1 MSASNHG
8 SNVSRAEDLKR
19 KHRVVIALTHYLNDR
34 VNLVDQS
41 HVEHRHLRTK
51 KKDSGTILTKL
62 HNLYLLHKAG
72 NDATMPATIDVAI
85 DSAKLGDKGYYK
97 HRGRGVF
104 GIRSLVGNAM
114 GGHNS
119 SKNLLRRYANL
130 IAEGEKVG
138 IILDTACE
146 KLLGIPKK
154 NEDNDRDEDRKEQKA
169 LGSEAMVAFE
179 ARRKK
184 RVEQKEIL
192 EANQNERVEADQ
204 NETVE
209 ANQKEDNLDPKSL
222 DDGSDDGL
230 EEFEEKEDE
239 SDSKLVEE
247 ESDSK
252 LVEEESDYESDEELV
267 KKLDYNDKLGRSIR
281 ADIEGY
287 AKGEHPNI
295 EALVKLTSVWYCK
308 DPAGLGSLKCVKE
321 ARAPQIREELLGKW
335 ESIIEPL
342 ELSYPD
348 KEEANRHLTKLISD
362 FANADTSD
370 QTKEEICREVSDY
383 SNTIFNN
390 FAQSSPGLESMF
402 LELKNYASN
411 EIHNQGGR
419 NFNASHRDIGTVQT
433 NSNFISSNLTNMLE
447 ARLKK
452 MGGSLHGDKEPGSC

>member
-1 MSASNHG
+1 MEEESDYES
-8 SNVSRAEDLKR
+8 
-19 KHRVVIALTHYLNDR
+19 
-34 VNLVDQS
+34 
-41 HVEHRHLRTK
+41 
-51 KKDSGTILTKL
+51 
-62 HNLYLLHKAG
+62 
-72 NDATMPATIDVAI
+72 
-85 DSAKLGDKGYYK
+85 
-97 HRGRGVF
+97 
-104 GIRSLVGNAM
+104 
-114 GGHNS
+114 
-119 SKNLLRRYANL
+119 
-130 IAEGEKVG
+130 
-138 IILDTACE
+138 
-146 KLLGIPKK
+146 
-154 NEDNDRDEDRKEQKA
+154 
-169 LGSEAMVAFE
+169 
-179 ARRKK
+179 
-184 RVEQKEIL
+184 
-192 EANQNERVEADQ
+192 
-204 NETVE
+204 
-209 ANQKEDNLDPKSL
+209 DPKSL

>member
-34 VNLVDQS
+34 VNLVEQS

-119 SKNLLRRYANL
+119 SKNLLRHYANL

-308 DPAGLGSLKCVKE
+308 DSAGLGSLKCVKE